1 MLATAYNED
10 GKEVSGRYHIYPE
23 QGAAGLWTNPTDLA
37 KYIIETQL
45 AYIGKSRKVL
55 DQATT
60 QLRLT
65 PYLNKGGALGVFI
78 DSLADGKYFQHGGA
92 NEGFRCQYYG
102 SLEGGNGVVVMV
114 NSDNA
119 SIINEIVNSVGKV
132 YNIKGLNRSKI
143 YKEIT
148 VDAAILQAYVGEYEI
163 KPGFVL
169 SVTQDGDKLFAQGTG
184 QGKLSL
190 FAEAENKFFLK
201 NIPVEIEFIK
211 NSNNEIVTCRIF
223 QGGVTD
229 ARRIK

>member
-1 MLATAYNED
+1 MLSSTYKQPPVGIKPEMLATAYNED

-102 SLEGGNGVVVMV
+102 SLEGGNGVVVMI
-114 NSDNA
+114 NSNNA
-119 SIINEIVNSVGKV
+119 AIINEIVNSVGKV
-132 YNIKGLNRSKI
+132 
-143 YKEIT
+143 
-148 VDAAILQAYVGEYEI
+148 
-163 KPGFVL
+163 
-169 SVTQDGDKLFAQGTG
+169 
-184 QGKLSL
+184 
-190 FAEAENKFFLK
+190 
-201 NIPVEIEFIK
+201 
-211 NSNNEIVTCRIF
+211 
-223 QGGVTD
+223 
-229 ARRIK
+229 